1 MGQISLRIGDAA
13 HSLLKTKAAEQR
25 TSVNDLI
32 VKAIAHMY
40 TLDFKLPQADLDKRR
55 LRFASN
61 GGPYRDEMTDAEFK
75 EATRLWVAGQVK
87 DGDPVPKVEATPT
100 PPADVPRKKSKK

>member
-32 VKAIAHMY
+32 VRAVAHMY

-55 LRFASN
+55 LRFANN
-61 GGPYRDEMTDAEFK
+61 GGPYRDDMSDAEFK
-75 EATRLWVAGQVK
+75 EACRLYIAGQVK
-87 DGDPVPKVEATPT
+87 DGDPVPKIET
-100 PPADVPRKKSKK
+100 PPAPPVDVPKKRGKR